1 MGECYSRKSVA
12 PGSETPERSSITS
25 ASSESNTQQRNKIP
39 IQLFCSTTPNPS
51 QHHQKESLET
61 RQMAFTLAQFEA
73 LEICLKE
80 AEEKAKSLS
89 EQLAASEGTKS
100 KLLEQVSWLEG
111 KLQALDHK
119 EDSGESYQKIV
130 LAKDQHIEKLQ
141 AELKTSQEQLT
152 AHKLKHK
159 RKLKK
164 LQTDLATAKQ
174 EAAITVLELN
184 EKIRTLCE
192 GKPAPRAPSCIL
204 LSSRL
209 SNTAFYPPE
218 DNSWEESYGSLPP
231 VEESDRKLNLIVE
244 LSMQVSLQTEKIT
257 QLEEVLEEKERKIQQ
272 LEAEQGSHPF
282 QEAEDS
288 PECLQEAPIFFNDSI
303 TPVVSDEDM

>member
-192 GKPAPRAPSCIL
+192 GKPAPRVWNNRLPSCFPVI
-204 LSSRL
+204 
-209 SNTAFYPPE
+209 SNE
-218 DNSWEESYGSLPP
+218 KDNSREESYGSLPP
-231 VEESDRKLNLIVE
+231 VEESDRKLNLIIE